1 MMSHQPPILL
11 VEDSED
17 HVFLLRHAFK
27 TAGIIDPVQVARTG
41 EDAIAYLAGTD
52 RYSDW
57 HQCLL
62 PSMVLLDLK
71 LPGISGFE
79 VLKWIRQ
86 HPGLKLMRVAM
97 LTSSDMPQEIQHA
110 YELGANTFLTKPVD
124 LDKLVEMIKVL
135 HAHWVKHAP
144 APEVFRVPQA
154 ERGNHPS

>member
-1 MMSHQPPILL
+1 MSHHLPILV
-11 VEDSED
+11 VEDSD
-17 HVFLLRHAFK
+17 DQVFILQLGFK
-27 TAGIIDPVQVARTG
+27 KAEILDQVQVASTG
-41 EDAIAYLAGTD
+41 EEAIAYLAGTG

-57 HQCLL
+57 DQYPL

-86 HPGLKLMRVAM
+86 QPSLKTLRVAM

-110 YELGANTFLTKPVD
+110 YELGVNTFLTKPVD

-144 APEVFRVPQA
+144 APEVSRVPQTA
-154 ERGNHPS
+154 SGNHPS